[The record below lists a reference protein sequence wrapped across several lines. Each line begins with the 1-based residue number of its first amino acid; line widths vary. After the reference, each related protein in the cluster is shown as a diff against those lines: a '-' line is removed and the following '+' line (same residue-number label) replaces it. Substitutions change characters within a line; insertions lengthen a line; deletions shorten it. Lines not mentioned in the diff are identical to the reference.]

1 MSEVNFDDA
10 PSVVRVAVPPQRVMR
25 HLRPVLPIHASSAIR
40 GEAYSVAL
48 PQPAPPAGAYR
59 AVGKRV
65 LDVLLVI
72 LASPLALL
80 LVGVSALLLWIEGGA
95 PFYRQARLGKDGN
108 RFAILKLRTM
118 VRDADRLLET
128 YLESD
133 PEMRAEW
140 ETLQKLRNDPRITPI
155 GAFLRKTSLDELPQL
170 WNVLRGE
177 MSLVGPRP
185 MMIEQLTMY
194 GNPEHYFALRPGITG
209 YWQVSQRNDS
219 AFSART
225 ALDAA
230 YNYNM
235 SLVEDAKVLLRTV
248 GAVIRRT
255 GC

>member
-1 MSEVNFDDA
+1 MSEVSFNDA
-10 PSVVRVAVPPQRVMR
+10 PSVVRAPVPPRRVMR
-25 HLRPVLPIHASSAIR
+25 HLRPVFPLHPPVAIH
-40 GEAYSVAL
+40 GDAYDVAL
-48 PQPAPPAGAYR
+48 PTSAPSVGAYR

-65 LDVLLVI
+65 LDLVLVT
-72 LASPLALL
+72 LASPFALL
-80 LVGVSALLLWIEGGA
+80 LIGVCAVLLWIEGGT
-95 PFYRQARLGKDGN
+95 PFYRQPRLGKDGN
-108 RFAILKLRTM
+108 RFSILKLRTM

-128 YLESD
+128 YLD
-133 PEMRAEW
+133 ANPEMRAEW
-140 ETLQKLRNDPRITPI
+140 ETLQKLRHDPRITPI

-185 MMIEQLTMY
+185 MLIEQLTMY

-209 YWQVSQRNDS
+209 YWQVSQRNES
-219 AFSART
+219 AFTART

-230 YNYNM
+230 YDDNM
-235 SLVEDAKVLLRTV
+235 SLVEDTKVLLQTV